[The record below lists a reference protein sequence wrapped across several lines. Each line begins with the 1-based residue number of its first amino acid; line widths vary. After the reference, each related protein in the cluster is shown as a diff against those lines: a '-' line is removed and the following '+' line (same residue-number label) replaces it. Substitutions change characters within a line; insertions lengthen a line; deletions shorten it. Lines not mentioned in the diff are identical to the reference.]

1 MTSRFFLVCLLGTT
15 LISLTTGGDILSPDQ
30 SLTDDGQTLIS
41 TGGTFQLGFF
51 GSDKRYVGIWY
62 SKVSVR
68 TVVWVANRRQP
79 ITGTSGSLSIK
90 TNGTLVITDE
100 NATVVWSSSSRGLAS
115 PVAQL
120 LDNGNFVVRESG
132 SNGNDR
138 NGFAW
143 QSFDF
148 PTDTLLPGMKL
159 GWNLTSGLNR
169 NLTAWTSDSDPAP
182 SEFTMA
188 MDVRG
193 YPEVFLWSRSTRTW
207 RSGPWNGLRFSGI
220 PEMKT
225 YNQLSFDFV
234 VNRDEVFYS
243 FYVHDA
249 SFITRLI
256 VNQSGITQRL
266 VWIEQSKIWNAFWF
280 APKDECDKV
289 SQCGPNGVCD
299 PNESPICDCLKGFRP
314 KNPSNWALRDAS
326 DGCRRKTELDCRNGT
341 DGFVP
346 VSGVKLPDTS
356 SSVANMSLS
365 LEQCRTMCLTNCSC
379 TAYAAANISA
389 SGTGSGC
396 IMWTTELTDLRVYTN
411 GGQDLYLRLAAA
423 DLGMSGNVSFSER
436 HINEGRE
443 GKDIDLP
450 LFDLGT
456 IIDATN
462 NFSVHSKLGEG
473 GFGPVY
479 KGKLGEEQEIAVKRL
494 SKTSVQ
500 GPDEFK
506 NEVMLIAKLQH
517 RNLVRLLGCC
527 IQDEERMLIYEY
539 MPNRSLDAVLFDQ
552 AKVGLLDWRTRYNII
567 VGIARGLLY
576 LHQDSRF
583 RIIHRDMKAG
593 NVLLDKDMCPKISDF
608 GMARIFGG
616 DETEANTR
624 RVVGTYG
631 YMSPEYA
638 MDGIFS
644 VKSDVFSFGVLVLEI
659 VSGKRN
665 RGVYH
670 AAPQLN
676 LLGYAWSLW
685 KEGRASELV
694 DESMGHS
701 FPMAE
706 ALRLIVNQCDK
717 ASQCGPN
724 GVCDPNESPICDCLK
739 GFRPKNPSTS
749 CRRSKCAP
757 SPRGFH
763 EAACV
768 FVATYMVA
776 EVATSPNG
784 LGYPL
789 LMPIRWLIIMA
800 SVLCWLLAATLV
812 SPSIGGDT
820 LTPGRPLADRGG
832 TLISAGGRFELGFF
846 SPGGS
851 NNRYIGIWYHGIAQ
865 TVVWVANRERPV
877 TGRAGTLFVATN
889 GTLIITDDNS
899 TAIWSSSSPPLADP
913 VAQLLD
919 DGNFVV
925 REAGSDSEDPNS
937 FAWRSFDFPTDTQL
951 PGMKLGWNL
960 TSHLNRNLSSWTS
973 ASNPAP
979 GTYTAAIDLHGYP
992 QLFIFSGTRKYWRGG
1007 SWNGIVFSS
1016 IPEGIYA
1023 SNRFNTVV
1031 IIDAQEVMYTNYLRN
1046 PSMISR
1052 LVMNQSGKLQRF
1064 VWIEESRSWNQFW
1077 YGPKDQCDSMSP
1089 CGPNGVCYP
1098 SDWPMCHCLKGFRP
1112 KNPSKWDLRD
1122 GSDGCVRKT
1131 ALDCRNGTDAFVTLN
1146 GAMIPDTSSS
1156 VVDWSLSLEQCKAR
1170 CLRNCACTA
1179 CASANISGSESG
1191 CIMWTTD
1198 LTDLGVV
1205 SGGLGQDLYVRLAAA
1220 DIGSESGDSRRSRV
1234 VVIVAVI
1241 AMTILVLGCAA
1252 CCVWKRKKRSTHETF
1267 IFWFWCQSRGA
1278 CLLIRYYS
1286 TGIAGNI
1293 CLAGGHNEGTGQD
1306 LDLPLFDLAAIIDA
1320 TDDFSMHNKL
1330 GEGGYGPVYKGKL
1343 GGEQD
1348 VAVKRLSK
1356 TSMQGLEEFKNEV
1369 MLTAKLQHR
1378 NLVRL
1383 LGCCIQA
1390 GERMLIYEYMPN
1402 RSLDAF
1408 LFDKSEDALLDW
1420 QTRRNIIVGIA
1431 RGLLYL
1437 HQDSRFRII
1446 HRDLKASN
1454 ILLDKDMNPKISDF
1468 GMARVFGGDET
1479 EANTRR
1485 VVGTYG
1491 YMSPEYAMDGIFSV
1505 KSDVFSFG
1513 VLVLEIVSGKKNRG
1527 VIYHS
1532 ASHLNLLGYIWSLW
1546 KDGKGSESVDGSIRH
1561 SCSPAEVLRCTT
1573 VGLLCV
1579 QERPEDRPTMSSVV
1593 LMLSG
1598 DGELPQPRQPGFV
1611 VARAPPET
1619 GSSAANHHDSSS
1631 TRNSLSVT
1639 LLEGR

>member
-1 MTSRFFLVCLLGTT
+1 MTSRFFLVYLLSTT
-15 LISLTTGGDILSPDQ
+15 LISPTTGADILSPNQ

-51 GSDKRYVGIWY
+51 GSDKRYVGIC
-62 SKVSVR
+62 
-68 TVVWVANRRQP
+68 
-79 ITGTSGSLSIK
+79 LSIK

-100 NATVVWSSSSRGLAS
+100 NATVVWYSSSRALAN

-120 LDNGNFVVRESG
+120 LDNGNFV
-132 SNGNDR
+132 
-138 NGFAW
+138 
-143 QSFDF
+143 
-148 PTDTLLPGMKL
+148 L

-182 SEFTMA
+182 SEYTMA
-188 MDVRG
+188 VDVRG
-193 YPEVFLWSRSTRTW
+193 YPEIFLWSRSTRT
-207 RSGPWNGLRFSGI
+207 
-220 PEMKT
+220 
-225 YNQLSFDFV
+225 
-234 VNRDEVFYS
+234 
-243 FYVHDA
+243 
-249 SFITRLI
+249 LI

-280 APKDECDKV
+280 APKDQCDKV
-289 SQCGPNGVCD
+289 
-299 PNESPICDCLKGFRP
+299 
-314 KNPSNWALRDAS
+314 DAS

-341 DGFVP
+341 DGFVM

-379 TAYAAANISA
+379 TAYAAANISV

-423 DLGMSGNVSFSER
+423 DLGSESNPSHQRRIVVIIVVLAVMITLLASTAFCIRRRKKRRSTGMSGNISFSER
-436 HINEGRE
+436 YINEGGE

-479 KGKLGEEQEIAVKRL
+479 KGNLGEEQEIAVKRL

-500 GPDEFK
+500 GLDEFK

-539 MPNRSLDAVLFDQ
+539 MPNRSLDAILFDK

-593 NVLLDKDMCPKISDF
+593 NILLDKDMCPKISDF

-670 AAPQLN
+670 SAPQLN

-685 KEGRASELV
+685 KEGRTSELV
-694 DESMGHS
+694 DESMGDS

-706 ALRLIVNQCDK
+706 ALRCIKVGLLCVQDRPEHRPTM
-717 ASQCGPN
+717 ASAVLMLGSDGALLPQPTQPG
-724 GVCDPNESPICDCLK
+724 
-739 GFRPKNPSTS
+739 
-749 CRRSKCAP
+749 
-757 SPRGFH
+757 
-763 EAACV
+763 
-768 FVATYMVA
+768 FVATKGPLESDSSASKQDSVSVNDISITMVEGTTSVQRLNLRIGLCKSA
-776 EVATSPNG
+776 PNFSRKRVDNDLNLSYSKDLNLFLGRPRKLPTKGNQSIGWWVLFPSPILYSISRVSQTLPPNVPRPHAASTKQPVRLSRPRSWPKSRHHRKALVTLILLSKLTCQIRMATNKQP
-784 LGYPL
+784 YL
-789 LMPIRWLIIMA
+789 LMTIITKA
-800 SVLCWLLAATLV
+800 SILCLLAATVV

-820 LTPGRPLADRGG
+820 LTPGRPLADGGG

-846 SPGGS
+846 SPGAS
-851 NNRYIGIWYHGIAQ
+851 NNRYIGIWYHDIAQ
-865 TVVWVANRERPV
+865 TVVWVANRKRPV
-877 TGRAGTLFVATN
+877 TGRPGTLFIATN

-899 TAIWSSSSPPLADP
+899 TAIC
-913 VAQLLD
+913 
-919 DGNFVV
+919 
-925 REAGSDSEDPNS
+925 DSEDPNS
-937 FAWRSFDFPTDTQL
+937 FAWQSFDFPTDTHL

-960 TSHLNRNLSSWTS
+960 TSHLNRNLTSWTS
-973 ASNPAP
+973 ASDPAP
-979 GTYTAAIDLHGYP
+979 GNYTAAIDLHGYP
-992 QLFIFSGTRKYWRGG
+992 QLFIFSGTRKF
-1007 SWNGIVFSS
+1007 NIVF
-1016 IPEGIYA
+1016 
-1023 SNRFNTVV
+1023 
-1031 IIDAQEVMYTNYLRN
+1031 IIDSQEVMYTNYLRN
-1046 PSMISR
+1046 ASMISR

-1064 VWIEESRSWNQFW
+1064 
-1077 YGPKDQCDSMSP
+1077 
-1089 CGPNGVCYP
+1089 
-1098 SDWPMCHCLKGFRP
+1098 GFRP
-1112 KNPSKWDLRD
+1112 KDPSNWDLRD

-1131 ALDCRNGTDAFVTLN
+1131 ALDCRNGTDGFVTLN
-1146 GAMIPDTSSS
+1146 AY
-1156 VVDWSLSLEQCKAR
+1156 
-1170 CLRNCACTA
+1170 
-1179 CASANISGSESG
+1179 ASANISGSESG

-1205 SGGLGQDLYVRLAAA
+1205 SSGSGQDLYVRLAAA
-1220 DIGSESGDSRRSRV
+1220 DLGSESGDSRRSRV
-1234 VVIVAVI
+1234 VVISVVI

-1252 CCVWKRKKRSTHETF
+1252 CCVWKRKKRSTYKTF
-1267 IFWFWCQSRGA
+1267 SLF
-1278 CLLIRYYS
+1278 
-1286 TGIAGNI
+1286 
-1293 CLAGGHNEGTGQD
+1293 D

-1320 TDDFSMHNKL
+1320 TDDFSIHNKL
-1330 GEGGYGPVYKGKL
+1330 GEGGYGPVFKGKL

-1348 VAVKRLSK
+1348 IAVKRLSK

-1408 LFDKSEDALLDW
+1408 LFDKSEDISLDW

-1513 VLVLEIVSGKKNRG
+1513 VLLLEIVSGKKNRG

-1546 KDGKGSESVDGSIRH
+1546 KEGKGSELVDGSIGH
-1561 SCSPAEVLRCTT
+1561 SCSLAEVLRCIT

-1593 LMLSG
+1593 IMLNS
-1598 DGELPQPRQPGFV
+1598 DGELPQPQQPGFV

-1619 GSSAANHHDSSS
+1619 GSSTTNHDSSS